1 MGIVQESLVLVPFDE
16 GSPRILRW
24 NTPFYDIKVFIALI
38 LTHIC
43 IGTMSLDVLS
53 LNAVNIFYQNLKDL
67 PASYHDFKKLN
78 APVLPPLLPQ
88 KLPALQMDLAWGKF
102 QHLLIQL

>member
-1 MGIVQESLVLVPFDE
+1 MDIVQESLVLVPFDE

-24 NTPFYDIKVFIALI
+24 NTLFYDIKVFIALI
-38 LTHIC
+38 LTIF

-53 LNAVNIFYQNLKDL
+53 LNAVDIFYQNLKDL

-78 APVLPPLLPQ
+78 TPVLPPLLPQ

-102 QHLLIQL
+102 QRLLIQL